1 LSVAELIGNQLA
13 HPVLVHG
20 AQLANGIGIE
30 PLWRHFSADLMQR
43 QLTRFF
49 HVMSHSYWPE
59 RGGKLAAVINFNIR
73 GSGGGPWHIRLDS
86 DGGSMGEG
94 QLERPNLTLH
104 FANPDAFCSLF
115 TVQLSPMRGLLTRKV
130 FAWGNIPLAFKLSRL
145 FAPT

>member
-1 LSVAELIGNQLA
+1 
-13 HPVLVHG
+13 
-20 AQLANGIGIE
+20 
-30 PLWRHFSADLMQR
+30 MQR

-49 HVMSHSYWPE
+49 QVMSHSYWPE
-59 RGGKLAAVINFNIR
+59 RGGDRTAVINFNIR
-73 GSGGGPWHIRLDS
+73 GSGGGHWHIGLDS
-86 DGGSMGEG
+86 DGGSVGEG
-94 QLERPNLTLH
+94 HLERPNLTLH